1 MTQRK
6 KGARPRGE
14 GTSAGSSSGTPSTS
28 TTPAASTPSDASS
41 SAATLPSTAS
51 SPAPVDP
58 WTAYWLAPVAAVR
71 PWLFAKLTLFIL
83 AFDLLHTHLGPAWRY
98 GAAGFNVPHFDVL
111 RALPVPTTSA
121 YVGMLFFTSA
131 SALVCA
137 LVPRPPRPLLLAVAA
152 LYTWSWA
159 CSMHDSYQHHYLLSF
174 VLLAIALFP
183 TLDARQMFGAASTPS
198 DAPHGLVPRVH
209 ATGLWLLTSAC
220 AVVYGYTAVA
230 KTEPDWLSG
239 DAMRS
244 ITQNGQTIPGALA
257 LAADLGID
265 ADAFWWLLG
274 HGVVPAQIVIGL
286 AYALAPLLD
295 GPSTAEERARLSEL
309 VGDLFARGGR
319 GPAIVAS
326 ALVGAARGR
335 VVAFALGLGPWGLAT
350 TTLASGLAGT
360 VFFFDARTWR
370 FVLGPSGRPSARGL
384 LAIFGMLT
392 ALSFHVGAEYLSLAI
407 GWFSAYMIGLAL
419 LAFLPARWL
428 SLAVFVASAPL
439 RARTTDWGAALVV
452 PRLVLAGLAG
462 GASLVVMGQLADLP
476 GAMGAGLALV
486 LVLVLVVAAA
496 LSGRMPRRDALPFA
510 VACAA
515 AGTLLSAWVYV
526 SPARFDYHRFAG
538 GDFRRRLQY
547 EQALRAYEH
556 ANRHAPPGE
565 SRDDRVEEMRA
576 MIRERRG
583 LPAEDAD

>member
-1 MTQRK
+1 
-6 KGARPRGE
+6 
-14 GTSAGSSSGTPSTS
+14 
-28 TTPAASTPSDASS
+28 
-41 SAATLPSTAS
+41 
-51 SPAPVDP
+51 VDP

-274 HGVVPAQIVIGL
+274 HGVGTGPRPPGL
-286 AYALAPLLD
+286 QRATTQPRPDIPL
-295 GPSTAEERARLSEL
+295 PPPVAEDRKQERAR
-309 VGDLFARGGR
+309 VD
-319 GPAIVAS
+319 GPVLADADEDEAVED
-326 ALVGAARGR
+326 
-335 VVAFALGLGPWGLAT
+335 ALG
-350 TTLASGLAGT
+350 
-360 VFFFDARTWR
+360 
-370 FVLGPSGRPSARGL
+370 
-384 LAIFGMLT
+384 
-392 ALSFHVGAEYLSLAI
+392 
-407 GWFSAYMIGLAL
+407 
-419 LAFLPARWL
+419 
-428 SLAVFVASAPL
+428 
-439 RARTTDWGAALVV
+439 
-452 PRLVLAGLAG
+452 RLV
-462 GASLVVMGQLADLP
+462 
-476 GAMGAGLALV
+476 
-486 LVLVLVVAAA
+486 
-496 LSGRMPRRDALPFA
+496 A
-510 VACAA
+510 V
-515 AGTLLSAWVYV
+515 G
-526 SPARFDYHRFAG
+526 
-538 GDFRRRLQY
+538 RRR
-547 EQALRAYEH
+547 
-556 ANRHAPPGE
+556 
-565 SRDDRVEEMRA
+565 
-576 MIRERRG
+576 RR
-583 LPAEDAD
+583 